1 MKITRNLLSAVG
13 ACTLFGTITVPLAHA
28 HQMRN
33 QNQGVIRWTGHAD
46 KLLDVSF
53 RRNSTWTTRI
63 SGRKGSGDAVFS
75 SPIPRKNA
83 TVTLNQTMGRGSVW
97 IRQQPRASNNYTCI
111 VRISDR
117 TSGGDNYKFTLRWAN

>member
-1 MKITRNLLSAVG
+1 MKITRQFLYAFGVCTALG
-13 ACTLFGTITVPLAHA
+13 AITLPQSHA
-28 HQMRN
+28 QQTRN
-33 QNQGVIRWTGHAD
+33 RNHVIRWTGHAD

-53 RRNSTWTTRI
+53 RRESTWTKQV

-83 TVTLNQTMGRGSVW
+83 TMTLNQTMGRGSVW
-97 IRQQPRASNNYTCI
+97 IRQQPSASNNYTCI

-117 TSGGDNYKFTLRWAN
+117 LSGGDNYKFTLRWAS